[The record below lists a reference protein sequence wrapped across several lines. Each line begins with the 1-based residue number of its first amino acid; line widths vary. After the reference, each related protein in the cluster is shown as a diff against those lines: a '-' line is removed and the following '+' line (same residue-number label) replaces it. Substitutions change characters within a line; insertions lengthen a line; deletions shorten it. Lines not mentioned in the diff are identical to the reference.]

1 MMGWREGRQ
10 NSLKIITHRMY
21 TDLSTALSTANANH
35 KEAQLL
41 LGQVRERSETFE
53 KRILDL
59 EEGGRRL
66 ATEWLDFYDKTHRA
80 MQRIVKRAER
90 ADKLE
95 PEVNDVELPFNA
107 GTEDKGRFVD
117 PISKR
122 ILGLRGIRS

>member
-1 MMGWREGRQ
+1 MMGWREGSQ

-21 TDLSTALSTANANH
+21 TELLTALSTADANA
-35 KEAQLL
+35 KEAHLL
-41 LGQVRERSETFE
+41 LGQVKEASGTFE
-53 KRILDL
+53 KRVLDL

-66 ATEWLDFYDKTHRA
+66 QTEWLDFYDKTHRA

-95 PEVNDVELPFNA
+95 PEINDVELPFNA